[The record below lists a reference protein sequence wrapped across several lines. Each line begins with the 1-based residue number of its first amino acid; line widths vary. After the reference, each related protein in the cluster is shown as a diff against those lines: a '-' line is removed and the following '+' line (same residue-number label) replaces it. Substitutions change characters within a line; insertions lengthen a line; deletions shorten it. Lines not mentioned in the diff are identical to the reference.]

1 MAGRSEIRLD
11 SAVKRR
17 PGVPT
22 WDQGTLLGPVNPVH
36 LRDTYWKA
44 SPRRVLGR
52 CMKKRIATAALIG
65 AVVGALWVMVL
76 GGGHSS
82 GPSLASV
89 WNAMM
94 WATCPAIGT
103 IRAAW
108 WLVPV
113 LNSILYAAIALL
125 VLFVRKF
132 I

>member
-1 MAGRSEIRLD
+1 M
-11 SAVKRR
+11 
-17 PGVPT
+17 PT

-44 SPRRVLGR
+44 SPRRVLER

-65 AVVGALWVMVL
+65 AIVGALWVMVL
-76 GGGHSS
+76 GEGHSS
-82 GPSLASV
+82 GPSSASV

-103 IRAAW
+103 IRATW

-132 I
+132 IRPFAK